1 MKSSEIAIEIAIE
14 ISPFRRVFLRAFNA
28 GPGGCAAASNGCRVA
43 ARHGGGDAVGRD
55 RHRRAAQLSSAEAAE
70 AGCLSCCWLL
80 VGKSEKHVKNLRM
93 LKNMLKNMI
102 EEWCEDFYKIS
113 IIAMIAIILSTCC
126 LILLLLNVLGLYT
139 LPLSSIE
146 PHSCIFNLPT
156 LGEIWKSRSNKAPQ
170 PCLKVCVPQDSR

>member
-14 ISPFRRVFLRAFNA
+14 ISPFDEL
-28 GPGGCAAASNGCRVA
+28 
-43 ARHGGGDAVGRD
+43 
-55 RHRRAAQLSSAEAAE
+55 RRARRMRCGVKRMPSCGETRWRRCCWKRSSSKSRSAEAKLCWSA
-70 AGCLSCCWLL
+70 AGCWKIWKTREEFEN
-80 VGKSEKHVKNLRM
+80 VEKHVEKHV
-93 LKNMLKNMI
+93 

-113 IIAMIAIILSTCC
+113 IIAMIAIILSTC